1 MLEEVE
7 HHGCGAMVEG
17 GEGVKIPAPGGAQ
30 QPTDLVQRNPASTHE
45 QPAPYR
51 RRHYTGVLGVE
62 LSL

>member
-1 MLEEVE
+1 MI
-7 HHGCGAMVEG
+7 EG

-30 QPTDLVQRNPASTHE
+30 QATDLVQRNPASTHE

-51 RRHYTGVLGVE
+51 RKHYTGVLGVE